1 MKHTKFLLPLAFA
14 AVAMWFVSCGNNKV
28 KDDYIAIIQES
39 TEDVKK
45 ATSVDELEKA
55 SARFTTRLN
64 EFERNHQEELK
75 ALVEDADA
83 LKEIQAATQ
92 EYAMTAFQ
100 KNAELG
106 E

>member
-1 MKHTKFLLPLAFA
+1 MKLTKFLLPLAFA
-14 AVAMWFVSCGNNKV
+14 AVAMWFVSCGNKV

-45 ATSVDELEKA
+45 ATSFDELEKA
-55 SARFTTRLN
+55 TARFTTRLS

-75 ALVEDADA
+75 ALVEDADD

>member
-1 MKHTKFLLPLAFA
+1 MKSPKLLLPLAFA
-14 AVAMWFVSCGNNKV
+14 AVTTWLVSCGNKL
-28 KDDYIAIIQES
+28 KDEYIAIIQES

-45 ATSVDELEKA
+45 ATTFDELEKA
-55 SARFTTRLN
+55 SARFTTRLS

>member
-1 MKHTKFLLPLAFA
+1 MKSPKLLLPLAFA
-14 AVAMWFVSCGNNKV
+14 AVTTWLVSCGNKL
-28 KDDYIAIIQES
+28 KDDYIAIIHES

-45 ATSVDELEKA
+45 ATTFGELEKA
-55 SARFTTRLN
+55 TARFTTRLS
-64 EFERNHQEELK
+64 EYERNHQEELK
-75 ALVEDADA
+75 ALTEDRDA
-83 LKEIQAATQ
+83 LEEIQKANQ